1 MGQSDWMQG
10 WLTPRVQWSYR
21 GYTDTLGPEVPQAA
35 QPGRN
40 NLGARL
46 SYDFLDDR
54 AQVALWGEN
63 LTDTRLPS
71 GGVFSLSNSVGV
83 ITRSYTIPRTF
94 GAELSY
100 RF

>member
-63 LTDTRLPS
+63 LTDTRL
-71 GGVFSLSNSVGV
+71 VTNVLSLSSSVGV
-83 ITRSYTIPRTF
+83 ISRYYTIPRTF
-94 GAELSY
+94 GAELSL